1 MQLYVD
7 SSTAG
12 DTWALEGDLTIQ
24 VDTADT
30 LESRAGPG
38 VVQVRDSHNSGQ
50 HHAAG
55 GLRGRVLYCT
65 VQYCSYC
72 TVLYCTVSTV
82 L

>member
-30 LESRAGPG
+30 PESRAGPG
-38 VVQVRDSHNSGQ
+38 VVQVRDSHNS
-50 HHAAG
+50 
-55 GLRGRVLYCT
+55 VP
-65 VQYCSYC
+65 S
-72 TVLYCTVSTV
+72 
-82 L
+82 